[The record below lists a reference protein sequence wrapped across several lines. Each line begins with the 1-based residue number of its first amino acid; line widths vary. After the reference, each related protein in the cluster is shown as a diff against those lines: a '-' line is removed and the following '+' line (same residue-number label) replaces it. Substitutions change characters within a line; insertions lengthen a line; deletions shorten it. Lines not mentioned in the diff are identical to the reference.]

1 MTVTRRQARGGRLPP
16 QPRLLPK
23 FLAEQQV
30 AMDRP
35 SVVAGA
41 GNIGCFGGGLS
52 ASAGRR
58 ISLLA
63 RPRVIEEVGRC
74 GLTLTSL
81 EGSSWHV
88 ASQQIKLS
96 EDPRILAEA
105 SMVLVTVKSADTA
118 EVADAIARHAPTDAI
133 IVSLQNGVANMPVL
147 RNGLPGMT
155 VLAAMVPFNVIAMG
169 EGRFHRATSG

>member
-23 FLAEQQV
+23 FLAEQRV
-30 AMDRP
+30 PMDRP
-35 SVVAGA
+35 IVVAGA

-58 ISLLA
+58 GSLLA

-105 SMVLVTVKSADTA
+105 SMVLVSVLCVVSVV
-118 EVADAIARHAPTDAI
+118 VAVAFARLAP
-133 IVSLQNGVANMPVL
+133 
-147 RNGLPGMT
+147 
-155 VLAAMVPFNVIAMG
+155 
-169 EGRFHRATSG
+169 